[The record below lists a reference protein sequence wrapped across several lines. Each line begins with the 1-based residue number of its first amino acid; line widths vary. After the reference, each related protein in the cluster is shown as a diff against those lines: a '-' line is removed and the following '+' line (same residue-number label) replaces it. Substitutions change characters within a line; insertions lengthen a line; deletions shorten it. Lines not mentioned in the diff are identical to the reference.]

1 MNKIGEILLLY
12 IVGILLSNLV
22 VFPLGLGD
30 SLKGIQDGLTS
41 VMILL
46 AFPMIL
52 FGCDFNNWKLKKA
65 VVALCV
71 GLFSVLVVDIAG
83 YYIFNDNQSGFEKIA
98 DDKLIY
104 KNNNNYHSLVKVKI
118 DKEVSKIVVKLN
130 DTWGSENINIFACDF
145 IKGEI

>member
-1 MNKIGEILLLY
+1 MIQILSILFYFTFPALIIYLCRKSSVMNKIGEILLLY

-71 GLFSVLVVDIAG
+71 GLFSVLVTVKYFATLTK
-83 YYIFNDNQSGFEKIA
+83 QFEVLKF
-98 DDKLIY
+98 L
-104 KNNNNYHSLVKVKI
+104 
-118 DKEVSKIVVKLN
+118 
-130 DTWGSENINIFACDF
+130 
-145 IKGEI
+145 